1 MANRGE
7 LFGLCVV
14 FISPRSKLYDSYE
27 MHVNRKM
34 KVFQMSLAL
43 FAIVVVATV
52 AAKKTDD
59 EEWEDYK
66 VMLALQFKQL

>member
-1 MANRGE
+1 
-7 LFGLCVV
+7 
-14 FISPRSKLYDSYE
+14 
-27 MHVNRKM
+27 M